1 MGPGLTIQ
9 GATLPMTLLPHHCEQ
24 SMVVSAQSFAALT
37 QTWAVELQI
46 VAAQEHTEH
55 IHALVELTD
64 GQREAQAKHV
74 RSGWLRFDLSLQDS
88 IKKADGEKGLGQP

>member
-9 GATLPMTLLPHHCEQ
+9 GAPLPMTLLLHHCEQ

-46 VAAQEHTEH
+46 VAA
-55 IHALVELTD
+55 
-64 GQREAQAKHV
+64 
-74 RSGWLRFDLSLQDS
+74 
-88 IKKADGEKGLGQP
+88 

>member
-1 MGPGLTIQ
+1 MGPGLTIE
-9 GATLPMTLLPHHCEQ
+9 GATLPMTLLPNHCEQ
-24 SMVVSAQSFAALT
+24 CIVVSAQSFAALT
-37 QTWAVELQI
+37 QTWAVELQF

-74 RSGWLRFDLSLQDS
+74 RGGWLRFDLPLQDS
-88 IKKADGEKGLGQP
+88 IQKADWKEGLGQS

>member
-1 MGPGLTIQ
+1 
-9 GATLPMTLLPHHCEQ
+9 MTLLPHHCEQ

-55 IHALVELTD
+55 IHPLVEIAD
-64 GQREAQAKHV
+64 GKRESQAKHV
-74 RSGWLRFDLSLQDS
+74 RGSGLCFNLSLQDS
-88 IKKADGEKGLGQP
+88 IQKADGKEGLGQS